1 MDQTATTSN
10 EPPLRPDEPAAF
22 QRRERTWLPTL
33 AVLAVLLVVVL
44 GGYVTAAALSEP
56 TGAPVSVGGVVTVQ
70 PLSGW
75 EVAGT
80 RPVGGLP
87 FVRLTRGGGNLDVV
101 VVPSFGGSASSL
113 ADEYVQRVLKRQ
125 LSRLSV
131 SGRLDHVALGDG
143 LEAVR
148 FRYVG
153 VTDNGASIEGESTAV
168 VTAAGDGVVFDGWA
182 PQGLLSY
189 VDGDLHTMIDHAA
202 FGTVMA

>member
-10 EPPLRPDEPAAF
+10 EPPLRPDQPASI

-33 AVLAVLLVVVL
+33 AVLGVILVVVL

-56 TGAPVSVGGVVTVQ
+56 AGAPVSVDGVVTVQ

-75 EVAGT
+75 EVADT

-87 FVRLTRGGGNLDVV
+87 FARLTRGGGNLDVV
-101 VVPSFGGSASSL
+101 VVPSYGGTASGL
-113 ADEYVQRVLKRQ
+113 ADDYVERVLKRQ

-131 SGRLDHVALGDG
+131 SGRLDHVALDDG
-143 LEAVR
+143 LEGVR

-153 VTDNGASIEGESTAV
+153 VTDTGASIEGEVTAV
-168 VTAAGDGVVFDGWA
+168 VTATGDGVVFDGWA
-182 PQGLLSY
+182 PQGLLAY
-189 VDGDLHTMIDHAA
+189 VDGDLHTMIDGAT
-202 FGTVMA
+202 FGTVVA